1 MRRRRAFDPLRSPPR
16 IPDRSARIQGRPPEL
31 RRTGQRD
38 GSARSPPPLPP
49 DKPRTGTAFPLDRVP
64 GVYYLCLSNR
74 ESVPYISIRIMEQ
87 FIMAND
93 TALRISDSGRGETTL
108 ALLHGYLESLEV
120 WEDLAKRLAPYYRI
134 VAIDIPGHG
143 ISQVRGEVHTMDFV
157 ADTLQAVLK
166 KLGVRRCFLAG
177 HSMGGYAAEAFAERH
192 SDMLQG
198 LILFHSTPNADTE
211 QKKADRLREIE
222 LIRADKKELLASQ
235 FAPKG
240 FAEENRRRLRDRIG
254 QFFELSDPV
263 PPASAGPDRTARI
276 TDGRDRRRRHRRLT
290 ARHDRT
296 PRHERHAARAAST
309 PTVHLRPHGRIHF
322 RRDGRAA
329 GSRTPAGRSGMART
343 FRPHGL
349 LGGTRSFGAN
359 YPVVHRPARRTGNDA
374 CIRFK
379 RFLGPIA
386 RNVLAPANGM
396 NEKARHPADEPG
408 KPVSASRVSPIT
420 RTAGESGRRHS

>member
-1 MRRRRAFDPLRSPPR
+1 
-16 IPDRSARIQGRPPEL
+16 
-31 RRTGQRD
+31 
-38 GSARSPPPLPP
+38 
-49 DKPRTGTAFPLDRVP
+49 
-64 GVYYLCLSNR
+64 
-74 ESVPYISIRIMEQ
+74 MEQ

-254 QFFELSDPV
+254 QLEE
-263 PPASAGPDRTARI
+263 
-276 TDGRDRRRRHRRLT
+276 LT
-290 ARHDRT
+290 AATDDDGIV
-296 PRHERHAARAAST
+296 AL
-309 PTVHLRPHGRIHF
+309 LRGMIE
-322 RRDGRAA
+322 RRDMNDMLHALQVPQLFIFGRMDGFISVETAERLAA
-329 GSRTPAGRSGMART
+329 AHPQAEVAWLEHSG
-343 FRPHGL
+343 
-349 LGGTRSFGAN
+349 
-359 YPVVHRPARRTGNDA
+359 
-374 CIRFK
+374 
-379 RFLGPIA
+379 
-386 RNVLAPANGM
+386 
-396 NEKARHPADEPG
+396 E
-408 KPVSASRVSPIT
+408 
-420 RTAGESGRRHS
+420 

>member
-1 MRRRRAFDPLRSPPR
+1 
-16 IPDRSARIQGRPPEL
+16 
-31 RRTGQRD
+31 
-38 GSARSPPPLPP
+38 
-49 DKPRTGTAFPLDRVP
+49 
-64 GVYYLCLSNR
+64 
-74 ESVPYISIRIMEQ
+74 MEQ

-254 QFFELSDPV
+254 QLEE
-263 PPASAGPDRTARI
+263 
-276 TDGRDRRRRHRRLT
+276 LT
-290 ARHDRT
+290 AATDDDGIVALLRGMI
-296 PRHERHAARAAST
+296 ERRDMNDMLHALQVPQLFIFGRME
-309 PTVHLRPHGRIHF
+309 RIHF

-408 KPVSASRVSPIT
+408 KPVSASRVSP
-420 RTAGESGRRHS
+420 R

>member
-1 MRRRRAFDPLRSPPR
+1 
-16 IPDRSARIQGRPPEL
+16 
-31 RRTGQRD
+31 
-38 GSARSPPPLPP
+38 
-49 DKPRTGTAFPLDRVP
+49 
-64 GVYYLCLSNR
+64 
-74 ESVPYISIRIMEQ
+74 MEK

-157 ADTLQAVLK
+157 ADTLQAVLE

-254 QFFELSDPV
+254 QLEE
-263 PPASAGPDRTARI
+263 
-276 TDGRDRRRRHRRLT
+276 LT
-290 ARHDRT
+290 AATD
-296 PRHERHAARAAST
+296 
-309 PTVHLRPHGRIHF
+309 
-322 RRDGRAA
+322 
-329 GSRTPAGRSGMART
+329 AGRSGMART

-408 KPVSASRVSPIT
+408 KPVSASRVFPIT

>member
-1 MRRRRAFDPLRSPPR
+1 
-16 IPDRSARIQGRPPEL
+16 
-31 RRTGQRD
+31 
-38 GSARSPPPLPP
+38 
-49 DKPRTGTAFPLDRVP
+49 
-64 GVYYLCLSNR
+64 
-74 ESVPYISIRIMEQ
+74 MEQ

-157 ADTLQAVLK
+157 ADTLQAVLE

-222 LIRADKKELLASQ
+222 LFRADKKELLASQ

-254 QFFELSDPV
+254 QLEEL
-263 PPASAGPDRTARI
+263 TAA
-276 TDGRDRRRRHRRLT
+276 TDDDGIVDIDTSPERFAEMLSGRFGGDLRRLT
-290 ARHDRT
+290 TAYFDKLIRMVEAGGFDFVGHVDKISYNAERCEPGITSRGWYRDKARECFERIAARGLMVEINTKKYNACGVFFPNREHFGLLRELRIPVLVNSDAHR
-296 PRHERHAARAAST
+296 PELIDDGRHEAMAA
-309 PTVHLRPHGRIHF
+309 LRE
-322 RRDGRAA
+322 A
-329 GSRTPAGRSGMART
+329 GIREVIERVGNRWV
-343 FRPHGL
+343 
-349 LGGTRSFGAN
+349 
-359 YPVVHRPARRTGNDA
+359 PVE
-374 CIRFK
+374 I
-379 RFLGPIA
+379 
-386 RNVLAPANGM
+386 VL
-396 NEKARHPADEPG
+396 
-408 KPVSASRVSPIT
+408 
-420 RTAGESGRRHS
+420 

>member
-1 MRRRRAFDPLRSPPR
+1 
-16 IPDRSARIQGRPPEL
+16 
-31 RRTGQRD
+31 
-38 GSARSPPPLPP
+38 
-49 DKPRTGTAFPLDRVP
+49 
-64 GVYYLCLSNR
+64 
-74 ESVPYISIRIMEQ
+74 MEQ

-157 ADTLQAVLK
+157 ADTLQAVLE

-254 QFFELSDPV
+254 QLEE
-263 PPASAGPDRTARI
+263 
-276 TDGRDRRRRHRRLT
+276 LT
-290 ARHDRT
+290 AATDDDGIV
-296 PRHERHAARAAST
+296 AL
-309 PTVHLRPHGRIHF
+309 LRGMIE
-322 RRDGRAA
+322 RRDMNDMLHALQVPQLFIFGRMDGFISVETAERLAA
-329 GSRTPAGRSGMART
+329 AHPQAEVAWLEHSGR
-343 FRPHGL
+343 L

-408 KPVSASRVSPIT
+408 KPVSASRVFPIT